1 MNRRKFL
8 QITAASLAAPA
19 VLSERALA
27 EAWPTK
33 QVRVVVGFEP
43 GGATDVIGRTIA
55 QRLKE
60 MWGQP
65 VEVEN
70 KPGAGGNVAAEAVA
84 KADPDGTTLFVAS
97 PGLATNKFLYP
108 QLGFDP
114 VKDFAPV
121 SLLVVQ
127 PNIMAVPV
135 SSPAKTVKEFIEYAK
150 ANPGQ
155 IDFASSGDGTTP
167 HLCGELFKRITGI
180 QMRHVPFKGSAPA
193 MQEFLPGRIDV
204 MFDNVTSILPHVM
217 AGGARGLAVTTAK
230 RIPAAPSLPTLIE
243 AGVPGFDVSSWFALF
258 APANTP
264 ESVIAKINKDTVAA
278 LAHDSV
284 KPKLLALGSEIVGST
299 PQQLAAHLQSEMDKW
314 GPVITDAGIKLAN

>member
-1 MNRRKFL
+1 M
-8 QITAASLAAPA
+8 
-19 VLSERALA
+19 
-27 EAWPTK
+27 
-33 QVRVVVGFEP
+33 
-43 GGATDVIGRTIA
+43 
-55 QRLKE
+55 
-60 MWGQP
+60 
-65 VEVEN
+65 
-70 KPGAGGNVAAEAVA
+70 
-84 KADPDGTTLFVAS
+84 
-97 PGLATNKFLYP
+97 
-108 QLGFDP
+108 
-114 VKDFAPV
+114 KDFAPV
-121 SLLVVQ
+121 SLLVLQ

-180 QMRHVPFKGSAPA
+180 QMQHVPFKGSAPA

-230 RIPAAPSLPTLIE
+230 RIAVAPSLPTLIE
-243 AGVPGFDVSSWFALF
+243 AGVPGFDVSSWFGIF

-299 PQQLAAHLQSEMDKW
+299 PQELAAHLQSEMDKW
-314 GPVITDAGIKLAN
+314 GPVITDAGIKIAN

>member
-1 MNRRKFL
+1 LNRRKFL

-84 KADPDGTTLFVAS
+84 KADPDGTTLLVAS

-108 QLGFDP
+108 QLGYDP
-114 VKDFAPV
+114 VKDFAPI
-121 SLLVVQ
+121 SLLVLQ

-180 QMRHVPFKGSAPA
+180 QMQHVPFKGSAPA

-204 MFDNVTSILPHVM
+204 IFDNVTSILPHVM

-230 RIPAAPSLPTLIE
+230 RIPVAPSLPTLIE
-243 AGVPGFDVSSWFALF
+243 AGVPGFDVSSWFGIF
-258 APANTP
+258 APAKTP

-299 PQQLAAHLQSEMDKW
+299 PQELAAHLQSEMDKW
-314 GPVITDAGIKLAN
+314 GPVIMDAGIKIAN

>member
-8 QITAASLAAPA
+8 QITAASLAAPY

-27 EAWPTK
+27 ETWPTK

-55 QRLKE
+55 QRLQE
-60 MWGQP
+60 TWGQP
-65 VEVEN
+65 VVVEN
-70 KPGAGGNVAAEAVA
+70 KPGAGGNLGAEAVA
-84 KADPDGTTLFVAS
+84 KADPDGTTLLVAS

-108 QLGFDP
+108 HPGYDP

-121 SLLVVQ
+121 SLLVLQ

-135 SSPAKTVKEFIEYAK
+135 SSPAKSVKEFIDYAK

-155 IDFASSGDGTTP
+155 VEFASSGDGTTP

-180 QMRHVPFKGSAPA
+180 QMQHVPFKGSAPA
-193 MQEFLPGRIDV
+193 LQEFLPGRIDV
-204 MFDNVTSILPHVM
+204 IFDNVTSILPHVM
-217 AGGARGLAVTTAK
+217 AGGARGLAVTTAQ
-230 RIPAAPSLPTLIE
+230 RIPAAPTLPTLIE
-243 AGVPGFDVSSWFALF
+243 AGVPGFDVSSWFGIF
-258 APANTP
+258 APAKTP
-264 ESVIAKINKDTVAA
+264 DSVIARINKDTVAA

-284 KPKLLALGSEIVGST
+284 KPKLLALGCEIVGST
-299 PQQLAAHLQSEMDKW
+299 PQQLATHLQSEIDKW
-314 GPVITDAGIKLAN
+314 GPVIKEAGITIAN

>member
-1 MNRRKFL
+1 LNRRKFL
-8 QITAASLAAPA
+8 QVTAASLAAPA
-19 VLSERALA
+19 LLSERALA

-55 QRLKE
+55 QRLHE

-65 VEVEN
+65 VVVEN

-84 KADPDGTTLFVAS
+84 KSEPDGTTLFVAS

-108 QLGFDP
+108 QLGYDP
-114 VKDFAPV
+114 VKDFAAV
-121 SLLVVQ
+121 SLLVLQ

-135 SSPAKTVKEFIEYAK
+135 SSPAKTVKEFIDYAN

-155 IDFASSGDGTTP
+155 IEFASSGEGTTP
-167 HLCGELFKRITGI
+167 HLCGELFKRITGV
-180 QMRHVPFKGSAPA
+180 QMQHVPFKGSAPA

-217 AGGARGLAVTTAK
+217 AGGARGLAVTTAQ
-230 RIPAAPSLPTLIE
+230 RLPAAPTLPTLIE
-243 AGVPGFDVSSWFALF
+243 AGVPGFDVSSWFGMF
-258 APANTP
+258 VPGKTP

-284 KPKLLALGSEIVGST
+284 KPKLLALGCEIVGST
-299 PQQLAAHLQSEMDKW
+299 PQQLATHLQSEIDKW
-314 GPVITDAGIKLAN
+314 GPVINDAGIRIAN